1 MTFSVVDTSV
11 WIDFFRGEAGAVT
24 RIDGLLAEGSVAFTG
39 PIRAEVLSGARSR
52 ADYEYLRGLFD
63 GLVAV
68 PDPPALWERVSEYRF
83 TLARGG
89 FQAEIVDLAIA
100 VATSARGFR
109 LLTRD
114 RDFERIRAV
123 VPIELDL
130 L

>member
-1 MTFSVVDTSV
+1 MTLCVVDTSV

-24 RIDGLLAEGSVAFTG
+24 RVDGLLAQGSVAFTG

-52 ADYEYLRGLFD
+52 ADYEHLRSLFD

-68 PDPPALWERVSEYRF
+68 PDPPALWERVAEYRF
-83 TLARGG
+83 ALARGG

-100 VATSARGFR
+100 VATFARGDR
-109 LLTRD
+109 LLTRN
-114 RDFERIRAV
+114 RDFERIQTV
-123 VPIELDL
+123 VPIDLDL

>member
-1 MTFSVVDTSV
+1 VSYCVVDTSV
-11 WIDFFRGEAGAVT
+11 WIDFFRGEAGAVA
-24 RIDGLLAEGSVAFTG
+24 RLDVLLADGFVAITG
-39 PIRAEVLSGARSR
+39 PIRAEVLSGARSSMHYERLR
-52 ADYEYLRGLFD
+52 ALFD

-68 PDPPALWERVSEYRF
+68 ADPPALWERVAEYRF
-83 TLARGG
+83 ALARGG

-100 VATSARGFR
+100 VATLARGFR

-114 RDFERIRAV
+114 RDFERIRMV